1 MSSPEHAAKRIK
13 VDTPSSST
21 IAEATTTATATANEA
36 PAPSSSTS
44 TPFSF
49 ANEKGLFKL
58 IEPSL
63 GIRPALEPEVGITE
77 YVNRDVPPFAAII
90 KHRFTDFMVFEV
102 GLDGQVLRMKD
113 ILGPKQEKAPR
124 PPKPKYE
131 TFKAEPTPEDT
142 RQLWTDKAES
152 ILKPLL
158 DEAKLAEFKTFVL
171 AGPSAT
177 PGTPKPVFQ
186 SQIIES
192 KEARTALHK
201 GLREAFDSRFGS
213 EMKELEGGEQVIQVA
228 WMRGAGGGGGG
239 RGGDGARGDRR
250 DRNAQTTEGDL
261 KAKLPPYIHFTLQK
275 ANKEMHDALSGLCRT
290 LNLQSRDIGAAG
302 TKDKR
307 AVTVQRLS
315 MKRGHRTIEDVWNAA
330 NGSGRGRGGNRG
342 RGRGRGGGG
351 FGGSQAWGNM
361 DRGVRIADVA
371 YGEKM
376 FTLGMLKGNRFVI
389 TLREVI
395 ADSPTT
401 IERAMSTLREH
412 GFINYYGMQ
421 RFGTAPVPTH
431 AIGLALLRTDWALAS
446 HLMLLHRQG
455 EGDDVA
461 LARSLFHE
469 GKLADASRAMPR
481 RAVAEKAMVDFY
493 AKNGTTSHLGALSSI
508 PKSLRMMYAHAW
520 QSYIWNRVVSER
532 VKMYGCKEPVV
543 GDFVLAEGARLK
555 EDGEDADEPE
565 VVAPEPLDPVL
576 DEDVEPT
583 PTHPGLTAEQ
593 AAATA
598 RIPKIKILT
607 QEDIAAKAYTIFDVV
622 LPMPGYAVMYPSG
635 PLGETYRSIMLE
647 DGIDPQDMFRR
658 QREYS
663 LGGTY
668 RKLMH
673 LPKDV
678 SHKLMTYTSST
689 QDLAQSD
696 EDLLLGKEAPVVTS
710 YDPSQPLPE
719 GHSLALQLE
728 MTLGSSTYATMALRE
743 VLKTRTASAH
753 QKTLT
758 EAMEQREHKVLEST
772 AAAAAARVAQAE
784 EPVLEEAAAV
794 QAVVEDVTMAP

>member
-1 MSSPEHAAKRIK
+1 MSSPEPSAKRLK
-13 VDTPSSST
+13 VDAPSMS
-21 IAEATTTATATANEA
+21 TTTVTTDSVPGAA
-36 PAPSSSTS
+36 PAVRSTSTSTS

-77 YVNRDVPPFAAII
+77 YVDRDVPPFAAII

-113 ILGPKQEKAPR
+113 IHGPKQEKAPK
-124 PPKPKYE
+124 PPKLE
-131 TFKAEPTPEDT
+131 TRKVEPTPEDPQ
-142 RQLWTDKAES
+142 QLWTDRAES
-152 ILKPLL
+152 IITPLL

-171 AGPSAT
+171 AGPAAP

-213 EMKELEGGEQVIQVA
+213 EMKELEGGQQVIQVA
-228 WMRGAGGGGGG
+228 WMKKGGGG
-239 RGGDGARGDRR
+239 RGGVGGGDRR
-250 DRNAQTTEGDL
+250 DRNARTAEGDL

-330 NGSGRGRGGNRG
+330 NGRGGRGGNRG

-351 FGGSQAWGNM
+351 FGGSHAWGNM

-389 TLREVI
+389 TLRDVV

-412 GFINYYGMQ
+412 GFVNYYGMQ

-446 HLMLLHRQG
+446 HLILLHRQG

-469 GKLADASRAMPR
+469 GKLVEASRAMPR

-532 VKMYGCKEPVV
+532 VKMYGCKEPVA
-543 GDFVLAEGARLK
+543 GDFVLAEGAKLK
-555 EDGEDADEPE
+555 EDGGEPDEPE
-565 VVAPEPLDPVL
+565 VVVAEPLDPVL
-576 DEDVEPT
+576 DEDDEPT
-583 PTHPGLTAEQ
+583 PANTGLTAEQ

-598 RIPKIKILT
+598 RVPKIKLLT
-607 QEDIAAKAYTIFDVV
+607 QEDLDAKTYTIFDVV
-622 LPMPGYAVMYPSG
+622 LPMPGYAVTYPSG
-635 PLGETYRSIMLE
+635 SLGETYRSIMLE
-647 DGIDPQDMFRR
+647 DGIDPKNMFRR

-668 RKLMH
+668 RKIMH
-673 LPKDV
+673 LPQDV
-678 SHKLMTYTSST
+678 SHRLMTYSSST

-696 EDLLLGKEAPVVTS
+696 EDLLLGKEAPVVTA
-710 YDPSQPLPE
+710 YDPSQPMPE

-758 EAMEQREHKVLEST
+758 EAMEQREQKVSEST
-772 AAAAAARVAQAE
+772 AAISAPAAQAE
-784 EPVLEEAAAV
+784 EVVPEAVAAV
-794 QAVVEDVTMAP
+794 ENVAMAS

>member
-1 MSSPEHAAKRIK
+1 MSSPEPSAKRLK
-13 VDTPSSST
+13 VDAPSMS
-21 IAEATTTATATANEA
+21 TTTVTTDSVPGAA
-36 PAPSSSTS
+36 PAVRSTSTSTS

-77 YVNRDVPPFAAII
+77 YVDRDVPPFAAII

-113 ILGPKQEKAPR
+113 IHGPKQEKAPK
-124 PPKPKYE
+124 PPKLE
-131 TFKAEPTPEDT
+131 TRKVEPTPEDPQ
-142 RQLWTDKAES
+142 QLWTDRAES
-152 ILKPLL
+152 IITPLL

-171 AGPSAT
+171 AGPAAP

-213 EMKELEGGEQVIQVA
+213 EMKELEGGQQVIQVA
-228 WMRGAGGGGGG
+228 WMKKGGGG
-239 RGGDGARGDRR
+239 RGGVGGGDRR
-250 DRNAQTTEGDL
+250 DRNARTAEGDL

-330 NGSGRGRGGNRG
+330 NGRGGRGGNRG

-351 FGGSQAWGNM
+351 FGGSHAWGNM

-389 TLREVI
+389 TLRDVV

-412 GFINYYGMQ
+412 GFVNYYGMQ

-446 HLMLLHRQG
+446 HLILLHRQG

-469 GKLADASRAMPR
+469 GKLVEASRAMPR

-532 VKMYGCKEPVV
+532 VKMYGCKEPVA
-543 GDFVLAEGARLK
+543 GDFVLAEGAKLK
-555 EDGEDADEPE
+555 EDGGSRTSRRWLWLNRWIRFWTRVND
-565 VVAPEPLDPVL
+565 
-576 DEDVEPT
+576 EPT
-583 PTHPGLTAEQ
+583 PANTGLTAEQ

-598 RIPKIKILT
+598 RVPKIKLLT
-607 QEDIAAKAYTIFDVV
+607 QEDLDAKTYTIFDVV
-622 LPMPGYAVMYPSG
+622 LPMPGYAVTYPSG
-635 PLGETYRSIMLE
+635 SLGETYRSIMLE
-647 DGIDPQDMFRR
+647 DGIDPKNMFRR

-668 RKLMH
+668 RKIMH
-673 LPKDV
+673 LPQDV
-678 SHKLMTYTSST
+678 SHRLMTYSSST

-696 EDLLLGKEAPVVTS
+696 EDLLLGKEAPVVTA
-710 YDPSQPLPE
+710 YDPSQPMPE

-758 EAMEQREHKVLEST
+758 EAMEQREQKVSEST
-772 AAAAAARVAQAE
+772 AAISAPAAQAE
-784 EPVLEEAAAV
+784 EVVPEAVAAV
-794 QAVVEDVTMAP
+794 ENVAMAS